1 MTTLYLC
8 GAGNPEGIRLA
19 LEINDV
25 SSRWDAIVVLD
36 DDASK
41 HGHELMGVPIVG
53 PFAHLAHVDPTTGE
67 VANLVA
73 RTTKGRRGAGE
84 KIASFGLPWASL
96 IDPTVN
102 LRGATVG
109 TGVTVYRNATV
120 SALSRLGDHSVVF
133 AGANAGH
140 GASIGDGAVL
150 APGAV
155 INARVEV
162 GEGAYVGTN
171 ASVLPDLAVG
181 DWAVIG
187 ANSAVIEDVPSG
199 ATVMGVPAQ
208 VMMLSGEHGPTPPPV
223 DLVRDA
229 ASPPEEVA
237 DLVATTWRE
246 ALRVEKVGIDDNF
259 FDLGGTSLLA
269 VQVRLQI
276 QELVRRP
283 LSPTDIFRFPTV
295 RQLATFIAGEGS
307 NTAPHR
313 GALRAERRRRRFAR
327 G

>member
-8 GAGNPEGIRLA
+8 GAGNPEGVRLA
-19 LEINDV
+19 LNINDV

-41 HGHELMGVPIVG
+41 HGRDIMGVPIAG
-53 PFAHLAHVDPTTGE
+53 PFAHLADVDPTTGE

-73 RTTKGRRGAGE
+73 RTTRGRRGAGE
-84 KIASFGLPWASL
+84 KIAAYGLPWASL
-96 IDPTVN
+96 IDPTVD
-102 LRGATVG
+102 LRGATLG

-120 SALSRLGDHSVVF
+120 SALSRVGDLAVVF

-140 GASIGDGAVL
+140 GARIGDGAVL

-155 INARVEV
+155 INARVDV
-162 GEGAYVGTN
+162 GEGAYIGTN
-171 ASVLPDLAVG
+171 ASVLPDLTVG

-208 VMMLSGEHGPTPPPV
+208 IMMLSGEHGPSPAPV
-223 DLVRDA
+223 PLFDEA
-229 ASPPEEVA
+229 SSPPEETA
-237 DLVATTWRE
+237 DLVAMVWRE
-246 ALRVEKVGIDDNF
+246 ALRVERVGIDDNF

-269 VQVRLQI
+269 VHVRLRI
-276 QELVRRP
+276 QELVQRP
-283 LSPTDIFRFPTV
+283 LSPTDVFRFPTV
-295 RQLATFIAGEGS
+295 RQLSTFIAGAS
-307 NTAPHR
+307 TSAATR
-313 GALRAERRRRRFAR
+313 GAQRAERRRRFAR
-327 G
+327 T